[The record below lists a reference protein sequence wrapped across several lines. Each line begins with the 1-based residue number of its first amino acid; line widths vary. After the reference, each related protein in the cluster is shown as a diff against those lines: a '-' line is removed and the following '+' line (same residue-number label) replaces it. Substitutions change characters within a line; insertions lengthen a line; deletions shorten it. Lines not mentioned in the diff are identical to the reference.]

1 MSTLNEDGRGRSL
14 LRKWIKKGGK
24 AKRKYSITISAGI
37 RESNETVP
45 QEAPKLEKTR
55 QQNRKKKGIG
65 AAKNRAQKEE
75 RAGTSQLPDHTLSER
90 TDIVLENRE
99 EKLQL
104 EQAIAGVV
112 GSPTGLL
119 AALDVMVYDTKE
131 KNLVGFR
138 CHAEGY
144 FWRLNQLQLHLK
156 RYQEVAPE
164 EELDS
169 APLYRELLA
178 EGDSLKKTLEAS
190 EDLTDK
196 DLDSW
201 RENMLRHIHLYDDE
215 EGHYEP

>member
-90 TDIVLENRE
+90 TDIVL
-99 EKLQL
+99 
-104 EQAIAGVV
+104 
-112 GSPTGLL
+112 
-119 AALDVMVYDTKE
+119 DT
-131 KNLVGFR
+131 
-138 CHAEGY
+138 
-144 FWRLNQLQLHLK
+144 
-156 RYQEVAPE
+156 
-164 EELDS
+164 
-169 APLYRELLA
+169 LYIL
-178 EGDSLKKTLEAS
+178 
-190 EDLTDK
+190 
-196 DLDSW
+196 
-201 RENMLRHIHLYDDE
+201 
-215 EGHYEP
+215 